1 MGLRIR
7 LRRVGKRKQPQYRL
21 VVAEAASPRDGRFV
35 EAIGHCNPR
44 LDPRA
49 ISVNEERALY
59 WLRQGAQPSETA
71 LSILKAA
78 GVWAKFGGATEE
90 TAASI
95 VAEPTP
101 AAEVAAAEVPEA
113 EAPEAE
119 APEAEAP
126 EAEAAPRSEEE

>member
-59 WLRQGAQPSETA
+59 WLQQGAQPSETA
-71 LSILKAA
+71 LSILKTA
-78 GVWAKFGGATEE
+78 GVWAKFSGATEE
-90 TAASI
+90 TTAST
-95 VAEPTP
+95 VPETMP
-101 AAEVAAAEVPEA
+101 AAEPEEQATLAESEDDTPEDDAAS
-113 EAPEAE
+113 
-119 APEAEAP
+119 
-126 EAEAAPRSEEE
+126 RSEEE

>member
-59 WLRQGAQPSETA
+59 WLQQGAQPSETA
-71 LSILKAA
+71 LSILKTA
-78 GVWAKFGGATEE
+78 GVWAKFSGATEE
-90 TAASI
+90 TTAST
-95 VAEPTP
+95 VPETMP
-101 AAEVAAAEVPEA
+101 AAEPEEQATLAESEDDTPEDDTA
-113 EAPEAE
+113 S
-119 APEAEAP
+119 
-126 EAEAAPRSEEE
+126 RSEEE

>member
-1 MGLRIR
+1 VGLRIR

-59 WLRQGAQPSETA
+59 WLQQGAQPSETA
-71 LSILKAA
+71 LSILKTA
-78 GVWAKFGGATEE
+78 GVWAKFSGATEE
-90 TAASI
+90 TTAST
-95 VAEPTP
+95 VPETMP
-101 AAEVAAAEVPEA
+101 AAEPEEQATLAESEDDTPEDDTA
-113 EAPEAE
+113 S
-119 APEAEAP
+119 
-126 EAEAAPRSEEE
+126 RSEEE

>member
-1 MGLRIR
+1 MALRIR

-59 WLRQGAQPSETA
+59 WLQQGAQPSETA
-71 LSILKAA
+71 LSILKSA
-78 GVWAKFGGATEE
+78 GVWAKFSGVTEE

-95 VAEPTP
+95 VPQTMP
-101 AAEVAAAEVPEA
+101 AAEPEEQATLAESEDDTPEDDTA
-113 EAPEAE
+113 S
-119 APEAEAP
+119 
-126 EAEAAPRSEEE
+126 RSEEE

>member
-59 WLRQGAQPSETA
+59 WLQQGAQPSETA
-71 LSILKAA
+71 LSILKTA
-78 GVWAKFGGATEE
+78 GVWAKFSGATEE
-90 TAASI
+90 TTAST
-95 VAEPTP
+95 VPETMP
-101 AAEVAAAEVPEA
+101 AAEPEEQATLEESEDDTPEDDAAS
-113 EAPEAE
+113 
-119 APEAEAP
+119 
-126 EAEAAPRSEEE
+126 RSEEE

>member
-59 WLRQGAQPSETA
+59 WLQQGAQPSETA
-71 LSILKAA
+71 LSILKTA
-78 GVWAKFGGATEE
+78 GVWAKFSGATEE
-90 TAASI
+90 TTAST
-95 VAEPTP
+95 VPETMP
-101 AAEVAAAEVPEA
+101 AAEPEEQA
-113 EAPEAE
+113 TLEESEDDTPEDDTAS
-119 APEAEAP
+119 
-126 EAEAAPRSEEE
+126 RSEEE

>member
-78 GVWAKFGGATEE
+78 GVWAKFSGAAEE
-90 TAASI
+90 TVTST

-101 AAEVAAAEVPEA
+101 AAEPKAEAAEPEEEATLAEPEA
-113 EAPEAE
+113 ET
-119 APEAEAP
+119 P

>member
-1 MGLRIR
+1 VGLRIR

-59 WLRQGAQPSETA
+59 WLQQGAQPSETA
-71 LSILKAA
+71 LSILKTA
-78 GVWAKFGGATEE
+78 GVWAKFSGATEE
-90 TAASI
+90 TTAST
-95 VAEPTP
+95 VPETMP
-101 AAEVAAAEVPEA
+101 AAEPEEQATLEESEDDTPEDDAAS
-113 EAPEAE
+113 
-119 APEAEAP
+119 
-126 EAEAAPRSEEE
+126 RSEEE

>member
-1 MGLRIR
+1 VGLRIR

-59 WLRQGAQPSETA
+59 WLQQGAQPSETA
-71 LSILKAA
+71 LSILKTA
-78 GVWAKFGGATEE
+78 GVWAKFSGATEE
-90 TAASI
+90 TTAST
-95 VAEPTP
+95 VPETMP
-101 AAEVAAAEVPEA
+101 AAEPEEQA
-113 EAPEAE
+113 TLEESEDDTPEDDTAS
-119 APEAEAP
+119 
-126 EAEAAPRSEEE
+126 RSEEE

>member
-35 EAIGHCNPR
+35 EAIGHCDPR

-59 WLRQGAQPSETA
+59 WLRHGAQPSETA
-71 LSILKAA
+71 LSILKTA

-90 TAASI
+90 SAGSSVPEAM
-95 VAEPTP
+95 P
-101 AAEVAAAEVPEA
+101 AAEPDGQAAGADAEDDRPEDNADLRA
-113 EAPEAE
+113 EEG
-119 APEAEAP
+119 
-126 EAEAAPRSEEE
+126 

>member
-35 EAIGHCNPR
+35 EAIGHCDPR

-59 WLRQGAQPSETA
+59 WLRHGAQPSETA
-71 LSILKAA
+71 LSMLKTA
-78 GVWAKFGGATEE
+78 GIWAKFSGVTEE
-90 TAASI
+90 SAGSTVREA
-95 VAEPTP
+95 PP
-101 AAEVAAAEVPEA
+101 AAEADEQAARAETEDDGPEDDA
-113 EAPEAE
+113 DLRAGEG
-119 APEAEAP
+119 
-126 EAEAAPRSEEE
+126 

>member
-1 MGLRIR
+1 MALRIR

-59 WLRQGAQPSETA
+59 WLQQGAQPSETA
-71 LSILKAA
+71 LSILKSA
-78 GVWAKFGGATEE
+78 GVWAKFSGVTEE

-95 VAEPTP
+95 IPGTMP
-101 AAEVAAAEVPEA
+101 AAEPEEQATLAESEDDTPEDDTA
-113 EAPEAE
+113 S
-119 APEAEAP
+119 
-126 EAEAAPRSEEE
+126 RSEEE

>member
-7 LRRVGKRKQPQYRL
+7 LRRVGKKKQPQYRL

-49 ISVNEERALY
+49 VSVNEERALH
-59 WLRQGAQPSETA
+59 WLKEGAQPSETA
-71 LSILKAA
+71 LSILKEA
-78 GVWAKFGGATEE
+78 GVWAKFSGASEE
-90 TAASI
+90 TAVST

-101 AAEVAAAEVPEA
+101 AAEPEA
-113 EAPEAE
+113 EAAEPEAE
-119 APEAEAP
+119 AAQPEAEP
-126 EAEAAPRSEEE
+126 APRSEEE

>member
-1 MGLRIR
+1 MALRIR

-59 WLRQGAQPSETA
+59 WLQQGAQPSETA
-71 LSILKAA
+71 LSILKSA
-78 GVWAKFGGATEE
+78 GVWAKFSGVTEE

-95 VAEPTP
+95 VPGTMP
-101 AAEVAAAEVPEA
+101 AAEPEEQATLAESEDDTPEDDTA
-113 EAPEAE
+113 S
-119 APEAEAP
+119 
-126 EAEAAPRSEEE
+126 RSEEE